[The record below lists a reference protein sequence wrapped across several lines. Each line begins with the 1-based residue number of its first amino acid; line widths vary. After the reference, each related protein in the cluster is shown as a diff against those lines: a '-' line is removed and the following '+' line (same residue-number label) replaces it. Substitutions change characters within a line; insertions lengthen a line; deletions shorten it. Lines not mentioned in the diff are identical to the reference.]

1 MKGLV
6 LCVLALALVS
16 TSYACIIASECS
28 GSCDLSS
35 NHWAC
40 INHACVCRPN
50 AGNTGDCTGKDDC
63 RSFCGTHHEH
73 HYHCID
79 GRCKCGELDNDK

>member
-1 MKGLV
+1 MKAVLTLCVLGLV
-6 LCVLALALVS
+6 LLTS
-16 TSYACIIASECS
+16 SYACSIASECS

-50 AGNTGDCTGKDDC
+50 GSSSGTCSQKDDC
-63 RSFCGTHHEH
+63 RRTCSHHD

-79 GRCKCGELDNDK
+79 GHCKCGELGDN

>member
-1 MKGLV
+1 MKTFV
-6 LCVLALALVS
+6 LCVLGLALVS
-16 TSYACIIASECS
+16 SSYACTIASECT

-50 AGNTGDCTGKDDC
+50 SNPACSQKDDC
-63 RSFCGTHHEH
+63 RSYCQTHHEH

-79 GRCKCGELDNDK
+79 GRCKCGELGDD